1 MRGKPLLHIKYS
13 ENDKIG
19 KKGQMLAVKMGKL
32 GFYESTLFNF
42 NVAII
47 FNCGNIKDI

>member
-19 KKGQMLAVKMGKL
+19 KKGQMLAATPANL
-32 GFYESTLFNF
+32 GL
-42 NVAII
+42 
-47 FNCGNIKDI
+47 KDRDD